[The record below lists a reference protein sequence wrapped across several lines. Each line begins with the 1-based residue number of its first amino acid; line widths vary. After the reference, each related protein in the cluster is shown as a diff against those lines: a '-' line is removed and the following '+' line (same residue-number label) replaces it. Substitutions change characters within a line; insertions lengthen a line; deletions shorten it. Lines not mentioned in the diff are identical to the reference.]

1 MRLNRVHLLD
11 LRELPVPDIPYIQ
24 FHVHWNLPR
33 NFRASLHWLQALQR
47 NLPFFCMLTCQE
59 SQKLG
64 ILLNLILVL
73 VPLLSYLRVGKVS
86 TKRVTKYL
94 KRQVEFEEDYVSLR
108 DSRLGYASMIRTEP
122 D

>member
-1 MRLNRVHLLD
+1 M
-11 LRELPVPDIPYIQ
+11 
-24 FHVHWNLPR
+24 
-33 NFRASLHWLQALQR
+33 
-47 NLPFFCMLTCQE
+47 
-59 SQKLG
+59 
-64 ILLNLILVL
+64 
-73 VPLLSYLRVGKVS
+73 RVGKVS